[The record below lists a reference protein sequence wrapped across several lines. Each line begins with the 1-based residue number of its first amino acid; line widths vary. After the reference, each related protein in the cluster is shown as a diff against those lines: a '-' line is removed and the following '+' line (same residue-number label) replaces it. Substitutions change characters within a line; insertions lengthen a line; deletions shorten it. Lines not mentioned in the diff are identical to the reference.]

1 MPEDEQKLTSAVF
14 GLLYNLSLEG
24 AAAIDVRR
32 AVPLACAI
40 LAAHSPGPE
49 PSPGPSATP
58 TRDAATSASGSST
71 TSSISGTISERALGL
86 LARLLT
92 RQGTAA
98 EIASDKKTRTL
109 LVRTTLACCEALLAA
124 LSRLTENANA
134 SGDLMLLASGFER
147 EETLLKRA
155 RALVRCILF
164 IVKSSKELHANTKGF
179 LHSHIAIITGLYFIY
194 FCS

>member
-49 PSPGPSATP
+49 PSPGASATP

-86 LARLLT
+86 LARLLA
-92 RQGTAA
+92 RQSTAA

-124 LSRLTENANA
+124 LSRLTENANV
-134 SGDLMLLASGFER
+134 SGDALLLASGFER

-164 IVKSSKELHANTKGF
+164 IVKSSKELHANTKGLLYCNYLF
-179 LHSHIAIITGLYFIY
+179 MLVIINKMSI
-194 FCS
+194 